1 MILRSDNCAEIN
13 EASNTASKPSISAP
27 TSHKTS
33 KQEMSVRLLHRILQT
48 GFSVLQ
54 GFWSTQKTKFPA
66 RQSQKLKTI
75 CFLNA
80 IKSNLRLH
88 HIVYPGV
95 SRKTLLE
102 QVEQTTASN
111 SLIWIQNHKWV
122 CEIQGLFEFTCIAFV
137 DKTQPRC

>member
-1 MILRSDNCAEIN
+1 VILRSDNCAEIN

-88 HIVYPGV
+88 HIVYPEV
-95 SRKTLLE
+95 SRKNSAGASGTNDGFE
-102 QVEQTTASN
+102 QLNLDSKSQVG
-111 SLIWIQNHKWV
+111 V
-122 CEIQGLFEFTCIAFV
+122 GM
-137 DKTQPRC
+137 